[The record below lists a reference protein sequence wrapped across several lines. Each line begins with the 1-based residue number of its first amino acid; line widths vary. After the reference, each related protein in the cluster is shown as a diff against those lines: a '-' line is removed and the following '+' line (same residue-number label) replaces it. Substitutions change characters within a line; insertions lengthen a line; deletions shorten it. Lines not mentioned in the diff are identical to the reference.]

1 MIGKMHEVSTWRLRS
16 GILTLML
23 VLSSFGGLARARTIM
38 THIGF
43 GLTPVKASLRL
54 SSAQEA
60 AKPVAAE
67 LRGSGDGSVR
77 LAALESSEDTTIAS
91 PVAIPSR
98 KDPSDKFA
106 IYTNTLLGDSPKMIF
121 SDPRREVNHARVSP
135 DHQWVVFTRYN
146 KSNWSG
152 VALETNGY
160 LNTEIIRC
168 RIDGSECATLLPPRS
183 KIVSA
188 NAYWTPDGKNILFV
202 SNETPDGTPGI
213 KILNVASNRITPFYE
228 PSDLFVADPHMVGT
242 TVVMPGKSKAD
253 PNLSHL
259 YLVNSETKSRR
270 MLTDPKFPN
279 FRKMQPPLGDH
290 DPKLSPDGKE
300 VATMRHVDKDE
311 WHVVVIDVATGV
323 DHDLSAPGAV
333 DGVPEWSSDSRL
345 LIFWSVVRSN
355 MKQTGLYVMRPDG
368 TQRMRVPLPY
378 GFFYTMPAF
387 VPGTGSGP
395 GAGIIYTARIAPNLR

>member
-1 MIGKMHEVSTWRLRS
+1 
-16 GILTLML
+16 
-23 VLSSFGGLARARTIM
+23 
-38 THIGF
+38 
-43 GLTPVKASLRL
+43 
-54 SSAQEA
+54 
-60 AKPVAAE
+60 
-67 LRGSGDGSVR
+67 
-77 LAALESSEDTTIAS
+77 
-91 PVAIPSR
+91 
-98 KDPSDKFA
+98 
-106 IYTNTLLGDSPKMIF
+106 
-121 SDPRREVNHARVSP
+121 
-135 DHQWVVFTRYN
+135 
-146 KSNWSG
+146 
-152 VALETNGY
+152 
-160 LNTEIIRC
+160 
-168 RIDGSECATLLPPRS
+168 
-183 KIVSA
+183 
-188 NAYWTPDGKNILFV
+188 
-202 SNETPDGTPGI
+202 
-213 KILNVASNRITPFYE
+213 
-228 PSDLFVADPHMVGT
+228 
-242 TVVMPGKSKAD
+242 
-253 PNLSHL
+253 
-259 YLVNSETKSRR
+259 